1 MASQL
6 PSLSNRNAELFRYYS
21 DQSIANRGSRR
32 PTVYSLYH
40 GIYGGGGRLHSMH
53 STPKIFGVD
62 EANHNSKYWRI
73 FRGVYMNAPGV
84 LGGLVKYSSE
94 LKS

>member
-1 MASQL
+1 
-6 PSLSNRNAELFRYYS
+6 
-21 DQSIANRGSRR
+21 
-32 PTVYSLYH
+32 
-40 GIYGGGGRLHSMH
+40 MH